1 MSSTVTEITQHQQ
14 YHSVGL
20 EEQDLEGAEP
30 LELFKRSFE
39 DAQRSRLV
47 AEPEVMCLLTAILA
61 GEVSSRFVLLKKI
74 KPTTGLVFFTNY
86 NSQKAQEICQ
96 KPHESQRY
104 FDAWPLGSHIG
115 VWASPQSSL
124 LKTRSQLLDLVA
136 KHDSR
141 FDVQPGSIN
150 HHPPSQQDLNTHIP
164 CPIIG
169 AASES
174 SLTRSSSG
182 SAVTAS

>member
-1 MSSTVTEITQHQQ
+1 MMSSTVTEITRHQQ

-96 KPHESQRY
+96 KPHV
-104 FDAWPLGSHIG
+104 L
-115 VWASPQSSL
+115 
-124 LKTRSQLLDLVA
+124 
-136 KHDSR
+136 
-141 FDVQPGSIN
+141 
-150 HHPPSQQDLNTHIP
+150 
-164 CPIIG
+164 
-169 AASES
+169 AAF
-174 SLTRSSSG
+174 
-182 SAVTAS
+182 